1 MPILQESRSGGDSLV
16 RQEMKTVQNEAVG
29 IALWMMRR
37 GLAPEQDIGWPFE
50 RVFVRRD
57 VMRFMLNSTR
67 CMSAVGK

>member
-1 MPILQESRSGGDSLV
+1 
-16 RQEMKTVQNEAVG
+16 MKTVQNEAVG